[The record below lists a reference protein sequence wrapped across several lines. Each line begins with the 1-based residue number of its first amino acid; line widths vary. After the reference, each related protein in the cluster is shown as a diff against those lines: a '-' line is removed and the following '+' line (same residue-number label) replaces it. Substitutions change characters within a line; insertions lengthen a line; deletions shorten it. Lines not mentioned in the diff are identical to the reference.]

1 MITETLF
8 RNVLTAIKENPELSH
23 DIIDSFSENQFAS
36 KRALINVVD
45 ELCILDKE
53 STVVIWG
60 SWYGSIL
67 IPSLTDKVKKIV
79 CIDLDPIPL
88 QLSKNRLFSEYVNVE
103 YICDDVFNR
112 CLKTYVE
119 TNLIINT
126 SCEHMLPMKE
136 WKWFGPGAI
145 KEDGVPGKDPKISSD
160 CYFVFQSNNMF
171 GIEGHINCVNSL
183 EEFKS
188 QLPERARVLYQ
199 EEIEDTRGTRYML
212 VGKLVPM

>member
-8 RNVLTAIKENPELSH
+8 RNVLTAIKEHPELSH

-145 KEDGVPGKDPKISSD
+145 KEDGVPEKILKFLVIAIL
-160 CYFVFQSNNMF
+160 YFNL
-171 GIEGHINCVNSL
+171 ITC
-183 EEFKS
+183 
-188 QLPERARVLYQ
+188 
-199 EEIEDTRGTRYML
+199 L
-212 VGKLVPM
+212 V

>member
-8 RNVLTAIKENPELSH
+8 RNVLTAIKEHPELSH